1 LEQNKNIITGRLRA
15 RGASTTHTPS
25 RVVGPAH
32 GGDAYEEAQ
41 AAAGAHSTA
50 LPRTIVVF
58 TPVSSASRRCAAP
71 AAGADRISSRAA
83 PSRTGDGHATIAT
96 EASSSDFGMGGENRP
111 MFSVVIAPHAQ
122 ERGLLGAVAALVP
135 GA

>member
-1 LEQNKNIITGRLRA
+1 QNKNIITGRLRA

-58 TPVSSASRRCAAP
+58 TPVSSASRR
-71 AAGADRISSRAA
+71 SR
-83 PSRTGDGHATIAT
+83 R
-96 EASSSDFGMGGENRP
+96 R
-111 MFSVVIAPHAQ
+111 
-122 ERGLLGAVAALVP
+122 RLVP
-135 GA
+135 TEFLRERPQAEPATGTRRSLLRRRLPILAWDEKIGPCSVLLSPRT